1 MMTNFEDK
9 CCKVLG
15 IILFLLIICRW
26 LQLNECCS
34 KTPALPL
41 DYIDEID
48 TSYFAK
54 NIDNTVIG
62 YNDRYRLTGYT
73 ELKKI

>member
-9 CCKVLG
+9 CCTALS

-26 LQLNECCS
+26 LQLSGCYNE
-34 KTPALPL
+34 TPAPPL

-48 TSYFAK
+48 ISNFAK

>member
-1 MMTNFEDK
+1 MMTNFENK
-9 CCKVLG
+9 CCTVLG
-15 IILFLLIICRW
+15 IILFLLIIYLW
-26 LQLNECCS
+26 LQLSGCCS
-34 KTPALPL
+34 KTPAPPL

-62 YNDRYRLTGYT
+62 YNDRYRLTHNN
-73 ELKKI
+73 ERM

>member
-1 MMTNFEDK
+1 MTNFEDK

-26 LQLNECCS
+26 LQLSGCCS
-34 KTPALPL
+34 KTPAFPL

-48 TSYFAK
+48 TSNFAK